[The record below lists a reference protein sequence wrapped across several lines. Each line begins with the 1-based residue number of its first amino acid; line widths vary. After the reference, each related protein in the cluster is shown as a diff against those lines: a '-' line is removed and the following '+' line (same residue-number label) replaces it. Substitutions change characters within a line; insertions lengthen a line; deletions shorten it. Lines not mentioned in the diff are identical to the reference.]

1 MADLLKRSL
10 ASSEDEKAEPPT
22 PRTEKKPRKKIAP
35 SSDDE
40 ADSSDDEADLVPHGV
55 DFDLLEKG
63 PAPLHEDVIQYLPAS
78 DATVAT
84 DALKRHAKST
94 KIQSVKV
101 QRGKRKENFSD
112 TDDEVPI
119 FAERNG
125 EETLNLKA
133 GGAKQ

>member
-1 MADLLKRSL
+1 MLTQLKRSL
-10 ASSEDEKAEPPT
+10 ASSEDEKAEPQT
-22 PRTEKKPRKKIAP
+22 PRTEKKTRRKIAS

-40 ADSSDDEADLVPHGV
+40 TDSVPHGV
-55 DFDLLEKG
+55 DFDAVEKG
-63 PAPLHEDVIQYLPAS
+63 PAPLHEDVIQYLPPS
-78 DATVAT
+78 DATVVT
-84 DALKRHAKST
+84 DALKRNAKST

-101 QRGKRKENFSD
+101 QPGKPEEKFSD

-119 FAERNG
+119 FAEKNG

>member
-40 ADSSDDEADLVPHGV
+40 ADLVPHGV

-63 PAPLHEDVIQYLPAS
+63 PAPLHEDVIQYLPPS

-101 QRGKRKENFSD
+101 QRGKREENFSD